1 MKVTVEQIAPE
12 RAEEVL
18 LRCHDPKDPWVGEN
32 PEGRVEHTCVI
43 RFMDGKLG
51 ETVPEKA

>member
-18 LRCHDPKDPWVGEN
+18 LRCHDPKEPWVEEIQK
-32 PEGRVEHTCVI
+32 EGSNN
-43 RFMDGKLG
+43 G
-51 ETVPEKA
+51 

>member
-18 LRCHDPKDPWVGEN
+18 LRCHDRLGWGGD
-32 PEGRVEHTCVI
+32 PEGRVEHTCVVC
-43 RFMDGKLG
+43 FKDGKME
-51 ETVPEKA
+51 ETMPEKA